1 MKIGVRVPDSF
12 RTFFRP
18 AHLHFLPTSTG
29 VSGVVV
35 TETLDADRDEF
46 ASWCERRDAARRIFE
61 RLSPREQEIAALAA
75 DGLSSRE
82 CADRLRISMKTVEK
96 HRLSAYRRLDVPG
109 LAGLIRIYLEAG
121 FAGMNLSSSSDSDR
135 TGDAAEDDSTD

>member
-1 MKIGVRVPDSF
+1 MTNGTDPD
-12 RTFFRP
+12 
-18 AHLHFLPTSTG
+18 HNEFL
-29 VSGVVV
+29 
-35 TETLDADRDEF
+35 A
-46 ASWCERRDAARRIFE
+46 WCERRRAARSIFE

-75 DGLSSRE
+75 EGLSSRE

-121 FAGMNLSSSSDSDR
+121 SPVLKSEA
-135 TGDAAEDDSTD
+135 

>member
-1 MKIGVRVPDSF
+1 
-12 RTFFRP
+12 
-18 AHLHFLPTSTG
+18 
-29 VSGVVV
+29 V
-35 TETLDADRDEF
+35 TETFEADRDEF
-46 ASWCERRDAARRIFE
+46 ASWCERRDLARRIFE

-109 LAGLIRIYLEAG
+109 LAGLIRIYIEAG
-121 FAGMNLSSSSDSDR
+121 FPGMNLASSDESD
-135 TGDAAEDDSTD
+135 TVNAAANDSAE

>member
-1 MKIGVRVPDSF
+1 M
-12 RTFFRP
+12 T
-18 AHLHFLPTSTG
+18 A
-29 VSGVVV
+29 
-35 TETLDADRDEF
+35 TLNADRDEF
-46 ASWCERRDAARRIFE
+46 ASWCERRDLARRIFE

-121 FAGMNLSSSSDSDR
+121 FPGINLAYSGENE
-135 TGDAAEDDSTD
+135 TANAADDNSTE

>member
-1 MKIGVRVPDSF
+1 MNTGDLVTNALSSDH
-12 RTFFRP
+12 TE
-18 AHLHFLPTSTG
+18 FL
-29 VSGVVV
+29 
-35 TETLDADRDEF
+35 A
-46 ASWCERRDAARRIFE
+46 WCERRRVARSIFE

-75 DGLSSRE
+75 EGLSSRE

-121 FAGMNLSSSSDSDR
+121 SPSMS
-135 TGDAAEDDSTD
+135 AEEIPA

>member
-1 MKIGVRVPDSF
+1 M
-12 RTFFRP
+12 
-18 AHLHFLPTSTG
+18 
-29 VSGVVV
+29 

-46 ASWCERRDAARRIFE
+46 ASWCERRDVARRIFE

-82 CADRLRISMKTVEK
+82 CADRLKISMKTVEK

-121 FAGMNLSSSSDSDR
+121 FAESTVASSGENG
-135 TGDAAEDDSTD
+135 TTAVAAEDDSME

>member
-1 MKIGVRVPDSF
+1 
-12 RTFFRP
+12 
-18 AHLHFLPTSTG
+18 
-29 VSGVVV
+29 V
-35 TETLDADRDEF
+35 TETLEADRDEF
-46 ASWCERRDAARRIFE
+46 ASWCERRDLARSLFE

-121 FAGMNLSSSSDSDR
+121 FFGVTIAGS
-135 TGDAAEDDSTD
+135 GEAEVADAVENASG